1 MNKKRKILTVV
12 ALAVFGA
19 IIFFHYGSI
28 DYKSAYEKV
37 EYFRDK
43 TVKPASWEDF
53 KPATPKPFDFVPDKP
68 PKKGTSDIFDD
79 LPDQPPKKRITAD
92 EFRKKNLFAASKGEF
107 VIVEYPAT
115 GLYLSSYLGIKDV
128 RMPLLVL
135 AVFYAGLFCI
145 LGNKKNESHEHA
157 GNFKEP

>member
-68 PKKGTSDIFDD
+68 PKKSTSDIFDD

-115 GLYLSSYLGIKDV
+115 GLYLVVILELKMSACRCSCWPYSTPDFS
-128 RMPLLVL
+128 
-135 AVFYAGLFCI
+135 VFWGT
-145 LGNKKNESHEHA
+145 KK
-157 GNFKEP
+157 